1 MHASRMLSDCKQAA
15 RSLQIGASCKKN
27 MNPFCDNP
35 VLMEEDKRVNGQ
47 LWESKHDSGRPIWAD
62 WQKSWSSSWLKRWR
76 VV

>member
-1 MHASRMLSDCKQAA
+1 MLSDCKQAA

-47 LWESKHDSGRPIWAD
+47 L
-62 WQKSWSSSWLKRWR
+62 
-76 VV
+76 

>member
-1 MHASRMLSDCKQAA
+1 MLSDCKQAA

-47 LWESKHDSGRPIWAD
+47 LRESKHDSGRPI
-62 WQKSWSSSWLKRWR
+62 
-76 VV
+76 

>member
-1 MHASRMLSDCKQAA
+1 MLSDCKQAA

-47 LWESKHDSGRPIWAD
+47 LREVSMIQEDPYEQTD
-62 WQKSWSSSWLKRWR
+62 KSPE
-76 VV
+76 VAIG